1 MRHYC
6 FSIIFL
12 WLLTSGAK
20 ADTFC
25 FASAETYYEQVY
37 CQLQAKAQ
45 LKNLP
50 PFHQFKKNNEQV
62 QFSLL
67 KRPAERNAIKLPAP
81 VKKLSPALL
90 PANLAPTLAPTSV
103 RSSIGEPR
111 VVSARNN
118 LIESSP
124 MNSSACELQGRHIR
138 CVDTNYELLGNKANH
153 RLAAGVLD
161 AHNTMAL
168 PNVKGSSV
176 ALAASYE
183 KYIDKMCEIGL
194 CAVTMTY
201 RKFAY
206 LYQDLQTKGLDFA
219 QRFETMFGFLKKDK
233 AAMAVSESVSVPPAL
248 SITDCG
254 TLGDRYFVCD
264 HKGRNYVFALLK

>member
-1 MRHYC
+1 MRHSR
-6 FSIIFL
+6 FSIVFL
-12 WLLTSGAK
+12 LLLSSGAK

-81 VKKLSPALL
+81 VKKLSSVPLS
-90 PANLAPTLAPTSV
+90 ANLVPTLAPTTV

-118 LIESSP
+118 LVESSS

-138 CVDTNYELLGNKANH
+138 CADTNYELLGNKANH
-153 RLAAGVLD
+153 RLATGVLG

-168 PNVKGSSV
+168 PNVNSSSV
-176 ALAASYE
+176 ALVASYE

-219 QRFETMFGFLKKDK
+219 QRFETMFGFLKEDK
-233 AAMAVSESVSVPPAL
+233 AAMSVSESVSVPPAL

-264 HKGRNYVFALLK
+264 HKGRNYVFTLIK